1 MVAFGLLLLANA
13 VWGLSRG
20 ESVGRSASQAIIGL
34 LAFWCSFW
42 SRTVSLTSQGIL
54 RKSRGMGHSHEELLP
69 WSDVVHLT
77 LAFRGE
83 DMILL
88 VDHGHVRELR
98 IPFRRSQEE
107 HLRSVLSRCL
117 PHGEVETLEK

>member
-1 MVAFGLLLLANA
+1 
-13 VWGLSRG
+13 
-20 ESVGRSASQAIIGL
+20 
-34 LAFWCSFW
+34 
-42 SRTVSLTSQGIL
+42 
-54 RKSRGMGHSHEELLP
+54 MGHSHEELLP